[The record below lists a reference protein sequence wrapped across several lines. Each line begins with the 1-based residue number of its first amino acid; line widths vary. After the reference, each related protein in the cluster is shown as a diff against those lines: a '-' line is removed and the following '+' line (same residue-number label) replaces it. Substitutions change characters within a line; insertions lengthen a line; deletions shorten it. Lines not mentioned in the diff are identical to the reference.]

1 MGFDRLS
8 LSWVWGKPQK
18 PTSAQAEPVEAR
30 ARRWPVAL
38 AALALLGAT
47 QPAPERPAASKDI
60 AAACGT
66 HDGWSDPAPPAHI
79 FGNTWYVGTCGI
91 TVVLVETS
99 AGLVLIDGGPE
110 DAEPLVLANVRAL
123 GFDPKQ
129 IKWLLS
135 THEHFDHAG
144 GFAVLEAATGAK
156 LAVGPFAAQALRTGR
171 PYPDDPQAASLT
183 SHPMK
188 PARVDRVIA
197 DRGSLT
203 LGDTRFTA
211 LATPAH
217 TSGSTSWYWTS
228 CEDKACETMS
238 LADSVNA
245 ISADGYRFMDHLDR
259 HTFVI
264 VGIGRIARM
273 PCGILL
279 TPHPDQSNLL
289 QRLSGRAPLINPEA
303 CRAYAEAGME
313 RYKKRLEQEDA
324 AK

>member
-8 LSWVWGKPQK
+8 LSGAWGYGQRK
-18 PTSAQAEPVEAR
+18 TSAQAEPVEAR
-30 ARRWPVAL
+30 ARRWPLAL
-38 AALALLGAT
+38 IALTLLGAAP
-47 QPAPERPAASKDI
+47 PAPAHSAASKDI
-60 AAACGT
+60 AAACGI

-91 TVVLVETS
+91 TVVLIATN
-99 AGLVLIDGGPE
+99 AGLVLIDSGPE
-110 DAEPLVLANVRAL
+110 DAAPLVLANIAAL

-129 IKWLLS
+129 VKWLLS

-144 GFAVLEAATGAK
+144 GLAALEKATGAK
-156 LAVGPFAAQALRTGR
+156 LAVGPFAAQALRTGK
-171 PYPDDPQAASLT
+171 PSSDDPQFDLLKG
-183 SHPMK
+183 HPMK

-197 DRGSLT
+197 DRGSLA

-228 CEDKACETMS
+228 CEDKTCETMS
-238 LADSVNA
+238 MADSVNA

-264 VGIGRIARM
+264 VGIGRIANM
-273 PCGILL
+273 PCGVLL
-279 TPHPDQSNLL
+279 TPHPGQSNLL
-289 QRLSGRAPLINPEA
+289 ERLSGRAPLTNHDA
-303 CRAYAEAGME
+303 CRAYAAAGME
-313 RYKKRLEQEDA
+313 RYKKRLEHEDVP
-324 AK
+324 K